1 MGKVSVFMLLILN
14 NVEACF
20 NVVGGGLNANKQLNV
35 GVGVAVSWRG
45 APFTFA
51 VCLSMKVIPSSEVL
65 EDKTNFPIYQMY
77 DNENWNVHYKK
88 FHAGWS

>member
-35 GVGVAVSWRG
+35 GVGVAVS
-45 APFTFA
+45 
-51 VCLSMKVIPSSEVL
+51 
-65 EDKTNFPIYQMY
+65 
-77 DNENWNVHYKK
+77 
-88 FHAGWS
+88 